1 MGYYVYCFEDECFQE
16 KPTEAYVKVV
26 EQMLSDHPELIGEFE
41 TYFTTDMARAEKYTG
56 ATRYVEIAGQK
67 VAIAT
72 GFGTAVKRKNLERVE
87 KALYGEK
94 KQVED
99 KNAKISEEMHPEA
112 AEDVMAGEEE
122 IEEEDEIDYEDE
134 EEEDEV
140 DYEEE
145 DEEDEVD
152 YEEEDEEDEVDY
164 EEEDEIEEE
173 EENDCE
179 EEDDEV
185 DYEEEDE
192 DDEIDYEE
200 EEEEDEIDYEEDESI
215 RAVLEKKEEALTQ
228 AINIWKKPL
237 PRLNELE
244 YVPLE
249 NLVSVWKEEFKYK
262 GERRYRFA
270 VKKDGTTL
278 FSFVPDFEMDSVARA
293 WLWLDQVWMI
303 VQKNCYGY
311 GSDNFLCSIKY
322 NGRKPTRLVES
333 VGNIR
338 DAYFR
343 KDKESEIL
351 FVDEDKGGFLW
362 YDVFTKKSRH
372 LPTGISCKEQYIEE
386 EGREI
391 YDEEGEF
398 LWYEEGRRKKD
409 DHYGWQIF
417 EDGHV
422 LLNQE
427 ILYGADGESE
437 LIRDYLDCDCIL
449 SACKKAFFEDAF
461 LKAPVCKV
469 GNFEQIKVEWVRT
482 DLKKEIQVKITEI
495 DPDIVTVPMDG
506 NYVWYQWSQ
515 LRLREKEEYSAE
527 DLLRGDETLA
537 SLLQGMKKDLTLG
550 YRVGE
555 KAEVSL
561 GYVYAKGDEELL
573 LAISYATKRYL
584 GEYSPE
590 YKWLTMFE
598 VNPQADGEN
607 ATDRVAEFRKNGNAK
622 NVDDP
627 HTLFLAAQGD
637 MDVRYF
643 VDRSGFDVMGLLG
656 EELTAFF
663 RNKKIFD
670 SNFKKEISFSKSD
683 LRKRILHCAGLCVD
697 DRIYWGYPPTKDGQ
711 VIPDDRIK
719 GAVLIMDLKD
729 FGYKKPM
736 VVIFGKDRPNRIRVA
751 ENKPW
756 SEKANDWKTNRSTW
770 WESVKAGLRLIEI
783 PYMAT
788 ERDAAAIVP
797 TLNPPEGVKFDGIR
811 PGFVS
816 NDLSVTTRLDDTD
829 YDRSE
834 TDPMKQIYMQ
844 FSVSVIFEGKRRGKV
859 AHPGYRKIR
868 AGQCC
873 TKGFLYATEKGAY
886 YCMQDGGRMCML
898 IESDKVC
905 GLNYL
910 PEKRELVLYLFKGLR
925 QYRSNEHRDILGGMS
940 EIWEDS
946 YHVDLEV
953 KRYSEDE
960 VIRFIR
966 NQG

>member
-1 MGYYVYCFEDECFQE
+1 VKRKANKRHISDEQILEDAGMGYYVYCFEDECFQE

-56 ATRYVEIAGQK
+56 VTRYVEIAGQK

-112 AEDVMAGEEE
+112 AEDVMAGEDE
-122 IEEEDEIDYEDE
+122 IEEDDEI
-134 EEEDEV
+134 

-152 YEEEDEEDEVDY
+152 YEEEE
-164 EEEDEIEEE
+164 
-173 EENDCE
+173 
-179 EEDDEV
+179 DEV

-192 DDEIDYEE
+192 DDEVDYEE
-200 EEEEDEIDYEEDESI
+200 EEEEDEVDYEEEEEEDESI

-249 NLVSVWKEEFKYK
+249 NFVSVWKEEFKYK
-262 GERRYRFA
+262 GEQRYRFA
-270 VKKDGTTL
+270 VKKDDTTL
-278 FSFVPDFEMDSVARA
+278 FSFVPDFEMYFVPHA
-293 WLWLDQVWMI
+293 WIWLDHVWMI
-303 VQKNCYGY
+303 AQKDVYGY
-311 GSDNFLCSIKY
+311 SSDNFLCSIKV
-322 NGRKPTRLVES
+322 NGRKTVKLVEKI
-333 VGNIR
+333 GDLR
-338 DAYFR
+338 DAYVR
-343 KDKESEIL
+343 NDKEAELL
-351 FVDEDKGGFLW
+351 FVDQDKGEFLW
-362 YDVFTKKSRH
+362 YDVLTKESRH
-372 LPTGISCKEQYIEE
+372 LPTGISCTTPLLEDT
-386 EGREI
+386 GRAI

-398 LWYEEGRRKKD
+398 VSYEVDFRKKD

-417 EDGHV
+417 EGGQV
-422 LLNQE
+422 LVNQE

-437 LIRDYLDCDCIL
+437 QISDYLDCDCIL

-469 GNFEQIKVEWVRT
+469 GNLEQIKVEWVRT

-527 DLLRGDETLA
+527 DLLHGDETLA

-607 ATDRVAEFRKNGNAK
+607 ASDRVAEFRKNGNAK

-637 MDVRYF
+637 MNVRYS

-683 LRKRILHCAGLCVD
+683 LRKRLLHCAGLWVD
-697 DRIYWGYPPTKDGQ
+697 NSIYWGYPPTKDGQ

-729 FGYKKPM
+729 FGYERPM
-736 VVIFGKDRPNRIRVA
+736 VVVFGKDRPNRIRVA

-756 SEKANDWKTNRSTW
+756 SEKASDWKTNRSTW

-816 NDLSVTTRLDDTD
+816 NDLSVTTRFDDTD
-829 YDRSE
+829 YDLSE
-834 TDPMKQIYMQ
+834 IDPMKQIYMQ

-886 YCMQDGGRMCML
+886 YCMQDGGRICML

-940 EIWEDS
+940 EIWVDS

-960 VIRFIR
+960 VIQFIR